1 VWRSGGLTHY
11 FARVG
16 GYEIEGSINK
26 YAYRDDIKAML
37 NKAIE
42 GQGPLYDKTLMAIE
56 SVVNH
61 LVTVIR
67 LGATSAAA
75 SAGFDC
81 GPDMGIT
88 FVVEMT
94 YGDDG

>member
-1 VWRSGGLTHY
+1 
-11 FARVG
+11 
-16 GYEIEGSINK
+16 
-26 YAYRDDIKAML
+26 
-37 NKAIE
+37 
-42 GQGPLYDKTLMAIE
+42 MAIE

-94 YGDDG
+94 YGDDGNWYTEIRSVHQHNGWHRVVKRTILSEVTADALRKVIAEVVRVAYNLML